1 MSATAT
7 AATAATP
14 AVEPTAEPAG
24 RKPRR
29 RLRLVVGLLLLGA
42 LGAGGYLLFL
52 GGGAEAAEE
61 KVEEPVAEG
70 PVVEVGTLTT
80 NLAGA
85 ANRYARVGVALVL
98 RDGAVAADVE
108 GRFALV
114 KDAAITEIGR
124 HEAAA
129 LQGADGTER
138 LRAGLAEQITAVY
151 PDGEVLRVVLTELLI
166 Q

>member
-7 AATAATP
+7 AP
-14 AVEPTAEPAG
+14 APTAEPATEPAG
-24 RKPRR
+24 KKPRR
-29 RLRLVVGLLLLGA
+29 RLLLIVALVLLGA

-52 GGGAEAAEE
+52 GGGDDPAEE
-61 KVEEPVAEG
+61 PVEEPVAEG

-98 RDGAVAADVE
+98 RADAVAADVE
-108 GRFALV
+108 SRFPLV

-124 HEAAA
+124 HEAAT